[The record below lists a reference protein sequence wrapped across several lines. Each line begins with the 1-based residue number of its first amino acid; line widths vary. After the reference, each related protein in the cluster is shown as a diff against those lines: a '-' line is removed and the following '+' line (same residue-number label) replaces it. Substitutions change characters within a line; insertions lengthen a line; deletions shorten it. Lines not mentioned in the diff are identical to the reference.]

1 MGDLSFDN
9 ILSSE
14 EVEDLFTAENSQ
26 EDGTEEKTPGTA
38 PEEKDKN
45 VTTEVNAENLFD
57 ASPESVGSEENK
69 SDQGQE
75 DSSSKQGGGSS
86 PKDSFY
92 SSVATAL
99 RDEGILPDLDDD
111 SLKKIKTPEDFAEA
125 IEQQLKSKLDERQKR
140 IDEALNVGVETSEI
154 KRYEDTLSYLDS
166 LKDANVEDES
176 EAGETLRKQLIL
188 QDYVNRGF
196 TKERAEREM
205 TKSFTAGTDIEDA
218 KEALIGNKDYFKS
231 SYKGLVDVAK
241 AEENTKLTAK
251 QKQTEEFKKALL
263 DTEEVFEGV
272 KLDKA
277 TRQKVFDNITKP
289 IFKDKD
295 GEYYTAIQK
304 FEMENG
310 PEFIKKLGVL
320 FTLTDGFKNLDGLIK
335 GKVAKETKKTL
346 RELESTLRN
355 TQANGGALEFASGVG
370 DGIDPE
376 SRFRLDV

>member
-1 MGDLSFDN
+1 
-9 ILSSE
+9 
-14 EVEDLFTAENSQ
+14 
-26 EDGTEEKTPGTA
+26 
-38 PEEKDKN
+38 
-45 VTTEVNAENLFD
+45 
-57 ASPESVGSEENK
+57 
-69 SDQGQE
+69 
-75 DSSSKQGGGSS
+75 
-86 PKDSFY
+86 
-92 SSVATAL
+92 
-99 RDEGILPDLDDD
+99 
-111 SLKKIKTPEDFAEA
+111 
-125 IEQQLKSKLDERQKR
+125 
-140 IDEALNVGVETSEI
+140 
-154 KRYEDTLSYLDS
+154 LDS

-176 EAGETLRKQLIL
+176 EAGETLRKQLIF

-310 PEFIKKLGVL
+310 PEFIKKLGVI

>member
-69 SDQGQE
+69 SDQGKE

-176 EAGETLRKQLIL
+176 EAGETLRKQLIF

-310 PEFIKKLGVL
+310 PEFIKKLGVI